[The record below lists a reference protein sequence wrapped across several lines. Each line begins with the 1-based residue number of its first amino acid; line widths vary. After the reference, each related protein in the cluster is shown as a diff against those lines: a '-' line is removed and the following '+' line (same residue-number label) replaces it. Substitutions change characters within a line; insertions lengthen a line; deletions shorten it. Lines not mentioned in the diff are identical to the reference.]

1 MWLPVFCLYLWLL
14 HWHNISFCLLLSMST
29 AYGILWSC
37 FIYML
42 LFGIILVPIA
52 SCIHLLVMVSK
63 GTPHSWRTGLLV
75 LANCCHL
82 DIEEWI
88 PPMGFLPL
96 MLWCPIL
103 LCWPFF
109 LWCCTILVWNSDYR
123 LYLSLLSRLRW
134 LSRVSF
140 VLAYLTLTLT
150 QLRRHGRSRLC
161 WVSYRSLIAVN
172 CQTV

>member
-1 MWLPVFCLYLWLL
+1 
-14 HWHNISFCLLLSMST
+14 
-29 AYGILWSC
+29 
-37 FIYML
+37 ML
-42 LFGIILVPIA
+42 FFGIILVPIA

-75 LANCCHL
+75 LANCYHL

-140 VLAYLTLTLT
+140 VLAYFDFDPA
-150 QLRRHGRSRLC
+150 S
-161 WVSYRSLIAVN
+161 SARSLSSSLGFLQVSN
-172 CQTV
+172 CGQLSDRVIVYLPCKTRLLVHASRWLLALFCLTSRPNSSGH